1 MTFIKNKYKRPLL
14 CFLLIS
20 VIFFSFGQGDT
31 EKVRLQLALGMN
43 NPIDNG
49 ENDGYYAKDINLPTI
64 NFGVRYMF
72 KPNQL
77 GAKLDVG
84 FNRAK
89 NGEESLEFKLNYTRL
104 NVQLVYDLTK
114 VLNFLPQEMSI
125 QVHAGPG
132 MSFTKPL
139 LNDSENTYTY
149 LNGLI
154 GLDVYYKLSRKLSIF
169 VDFAYTK
176 SLSSKDEYDTVM
188 DGYSFNGDLA
198 YATVG
203 LSVALSGCRY
213 CD

>member
-14 CFLLIS
+14 CLLFFS
-20 VIFFSFGQGDT
+20 VMSLSFGQRDT
-31 EKVRLQLALGMN
+31 EKVRLQLAFGVN

-64 NFGVRYMF
+64 NFGIRYMF
-72 KPNQL
+72 KPNKL

-84 FNRAK
+84 YNRSK
-89 NGEESLEFKLNYTRL
+89 NDVGSLEFKLNYTRV
-104 NVQLVYDLTK
+104 NTQLVYNFNSL
-114 VLNFLPQEMSI
+114 LNFLPQEMTI
-125 QVHAGPG
+125 QAHAGPG
-132 MSFTKPL
+132 ISFTKPL
-139 LNDSENTYTY
+139 LNDAENTYTF

-154 GLDVYYKLSRKLSIF
+154 GLDVYYSLSQKLSLF
-169 VDFAYTK
+169 VDVAYAK
-176 SLSSKDEYDTVM
+176 SFTSKDKYDVVV
-188 DGYSFNGDLA
+188 DGYSFNGDLV

>member
-14 CFLLIS
+14 CLLLFS
-20 VIFFSFGQGDT
+20 VISFSFAQGDS
-31 EKVRLQLALGMN
+31 EKIRLQLAVGVN

-49 ENDGYYAKDINLPTI
+49 KNDGYFAKDINLPTI

-72 KPNQL
+72 KPNKL

-84 FNRAK
+84 YNRSK
-89 NGEESLEFKLNYTRL
+89 SDEGSQKFKLNYTRV
-104 NVQLVYDLTK
+104 NAQVVYDFNDL
-114 VLNFLPQEMSI
+114 LSFLPQEMSI
-125 QVHAGPG
+125 QAHAGPG
-132 MSFTKPL
+132 VSFTKPL

-154 GLDVYYKLSRKLSIF
+154 GLEVYYSLSRKLSLF
-169 VDFAYTK
+169 VDVAYAK
-176 SLSSKDEYDTVM
+176 SFTNKVKYDVVT
-188 DGYSFNGDLA
+188 DGYSFNGDLM

-213 CD
+213 CN

>member
-14 CFLLIS
+14 CLFLFS
-20 VIFFSFGQGDT
+20 VMSFSFAQGDT
-31 EKVRLQLALGMN
+31 EKVRLQLALGIN

-64 NFGVRYMF
+64 NFGIRYMF
-72 KPNQL
+72 KPNKL

-84 FNRAK
+84 YNRSK
-89 NGEESLEFKLNYTRL
+89 NDVGSLEFKLNYTRV
-104 NVQLVYDLTK
+104 NAQIVYDFYDL
-114 VLNFLPQEMSI
+114 LNFLPQEMTI
-125 QVHAGPG
+125 QAHAGPG
-132 MSFTKPL
+132 ISFTKPL

-154 GLDVYYKLSRKLSIF
+154 GLDVYYSLSRKLSLF
-169 VDFAYTK
+169 VDLAYAK
-176 SLSSKDEYDTVM
+176 SFTSKNKYDVVA
-188 DGYSFNGDLA
+188 DGFSFNGDLV

-203 LSVALSGCRY
+203 ISVALSGCRY

>member
-14 CFLLIS
+14 CLLFFS
-20 VIFFSFGQGDT
+20 VISLSFGQGDT
-31 EKVRLQLALGMN
+31 EKIRLQLALGVN

-64 NFGVRYMF
+64 NFGIRYMF
-72 KPNQL
+72 KPNKL

-84 FNRAK
+84 YNRSK
-89 NGEESLEFKLNYTRL
+89 SDLGSLEFKLNYTRV
-104 NVQLVYDLTK
+104 NAQLVYDFNSL
-114 VLNFLPQEMSI
+114 LNFLPQEMSI
-125 QVHAGPG
+125 QAHAGPG
-132 MSFTKPL
+132 ISFTKPL

-154 GLDVYYKLSRKLSIF
+154 GLDVYYSLSRKLSIF
-169 VDFAYTK
+169 VDVAYAK
-176 SLSSKDEYDTVM
+176 SLTSKDKYPVIV
-188 DGYSFNGDLA
+188 DGYSFNGDLV

>member
-14 CFLLIS
+14 CLLLFGIIS
-20 VIFFSFGQGDT
+20 LGFAQGDS
-31 EKVRLQLALGMN
+31 EKIRLQLAVGVN

-49 ENDGYYAKDINLPTI
+49 ENDGYYAKDLNLPTV

-72 KPNQL
+72 KPNTF

-89 NGEESLEFKLNYTRL
+89 SDEGSLEFKLNYTRV
-104 NVQLVYDLTK
+104 NAQFVYDFKNL
-114 VLNFLPQEMSI
+114 LSFLPQEMTI
-125 QVHAGPG
+125 QAHAGPG
-132 MSFTKPL
+132 VSFTKPL
-139 LNDSENTYTY
+139 LNDSENSYTY
-149 LNGLI
+149 LNGLV
-154 GLDVYYKLSRKLSIF
+154 GLDVYYSLSRKLSLF
-169 VDFAYTK
+169 VDVAYAK
-176 SLSSKDEYDTVM
+176 SFTNKNKYDIVT
-188 DGYSFNGDLA
+188 DGFSFNGDLV

>member
-14 CFLLIS
+14 CLLFFS
-20 VIFFSFGQGDT
+20 VMSLSFGQRDT
-31 EKVRLQLALGMN
+31 EKVRLQLAFGVN

-64 NFGVRYMF
+64 NFGIRYMF
-72 KPNQL
+72 KPNKL

-84 FNRAK
+84 YNRSK
-89 NGEESLEFKLNYTRL
+89 NDVGSLEFKLNYTRV
-104 NVQLVYDLTK
+104 NTQLVYNFNSL
-114 VLNFLPQEMSI
+114 LNFLPQEMTI
-125 QVHAGPG
+125 QAHAGPG
-132 MSFTKPL
+132 ISFTKPL
-139 LNDSENTYTY
+139 LNDSENTYTF

-154 GLDVYYKLSRKLSIF
+154 GLDVYYSLSQKLSLF
-169 VDFAYTK
+169 VDVAYAK
-176 SLSSKDEYDTVM
+176 SFTSKDKYDVVV
-188 DGYSFNGDLA
+188 DGYSFNGDLV

>member
-14 CFLLIS
+14 CLLFFS
-20 VIFFSFGQGDT
+20 VISLSFGQGDT
-31 EKVRLQLALGMN
+31 EKVRLQLAVGIN

-64 NFGVRYMF
+64 NFGIRYMF
-72 KPNQL
+72 KPNKL

-84 FNRAK
+84 YNRSK
-89 NGEESLEFKLNYTRL
+89 SDLGSLEFKLNYTRV
-104 NVQLVYDLTK
+104 NAQIVYDFNSL
-114 VLNFLPQEMSI
+114 LNFLPQEMSI
-125 QVHAGPG
+125 QAHAGSG
-132 MSFTKPL
+132 ISFTKPL

-149 LNGLI
+149 LNGLL
-154 GLDVYYKLSRKLSIF
+154 GLDVYYSLSRKLSIF
-169 VDFAYTK
+169 VDVAYAK
-176 SLSSKDEYDTVM
+176 SLTSKDKYDVIV
-188 DGYSFNGDLA
+188 DGYSFNGDLV